1 MEARDY
7 IAFIQEELNQKA
19 RLMRQIDDE
28 MYELENMRSPHI
40 HTGGIDETGKLVIR
54 ITDEDGEK
62 TIELNSSEIYKYCVK
77 HDVEPGNAIKDIIKQ
92 GITGVI
98 PENEN

>member
-7 IAFIQEELNQKA
+7 ITFIQEELNQKV
-19 RLMRQIDDE
+19 RLMRQIDDQ
-28 MYELENMRSPHI
+28 MYKLENMRSIHI
-40 HTGGIDETGKLVIR
+40 HAGRIDETGKIVIR
-54 ITDEDGEK
+54 ITDEDGEN

-77 HDVEPGNAIKDIIKQ
+77 HDVEPENAIEDIIKQ

>member
-7 IAFIQEELNQKA
+7 ITFIQEELNQKA

-28 MYELENMRSPHI
+28 MYKLENMRSIHI
-40 HTGGIDETGKLVIR
+40 HAGRIDETGKIVIR

-77 HDVEPGNAIKDIIKQ
+77 HDVEPENAIEDIIKQ

>member
-1 MEARDY
+1 MAERDY
-7 IAFIQEELNQKA
+7 IAFIQEELNKKA

-28 MYELENMRSPHI
+28 MCKMEYMRSPHI
-40 HTGGIDETGKLVIR
+40 HTGGIDETGKIVIR

-77 HDVEPGNAIKDIIKQ
+77 HDVEPENAIKDIIKQ